1 MVKFSDKF
9 TTIDKAKTE
18 VLARELDSLAD
29 LFVNRAYKLINLGTN
44 RIGVCTDIFTRA
56 NSKSYLHRS
65 EPVVLVLDATNW
77 QEIPPLVFP
86 DRNDFP
92 YEHFPHVFYKGNNYP
107 AGLCLMRE
115 DIWDWYSEHSLRDY
129 VIRLNEWMQDAAKK
143 SLIKLQDGD
152 EYEPQRYHGSTVE
165 ASFYR
170 LISDDV
176 SIEKQEVPSCHYSTL
191 KVYRNTNAAYG
202 SDEYESPDSNALC
215 IRLFRGNKAID
226 NEWIVEYPETLRGLY
241 DFIERK
247 GYPYNVGQAQSK
259 LDDTKEYVYYIIA
272 LLRPT
277 KIIGKESRIDYLCFR
292 AKTTDILNNNQDA
305 HIDEVLIMDYPN
317 MTTAR
322 NLSVTPASIYNKRVV
337 ILGCGALGSKLAL
350 HLYRSGI
357 DKLTLVDDDKLE
369 PHNLCRHA
377 LLSTPFDKKRKKV
390 DLMKDALN
398 GLFLCI
404 PDQIEIVDKD
414 AVAYLKEKDLKTIDV
429 IVDATA
435 SSYVM
440 HGIDT
445 IKIPDSIRV
454 VRACLSQGGDIG
466 IINITTGSKRLLSD
480 FYAEI
485 LRLSI
490 KDDDISSWMN
500 QEKKNSLEDVRIGE
514 GCHSYT
520 MKVSDD
526 TISSHAALMSNLIR
540 HINEPNSGDG
550 FMLSFANDTF
560 PGSMGTTW
568 YPAPDYCEIICNND
582 REWRIRIHRRL
593 LDSIRQNAR
602 AHGKKE
608 SGGYL
613 FGQIDF
619 KRRLIYVLSSF
630 IPEES
635 KHDDTQLIL
644 SKKGFHQYDDRITSR
659 SAGQIFYIGDWHSH
673 PSFPLIMSDMDI
685 DTCRN
690 RVLPAMRGG
699 IGICLITK
707 ANETEAFLVSN
718 KI

>member
-1 MVKFSDKF
+1 MVRFSD
-9 TTIDKAKTE
+9 TCTAIDKAE
-18 VLARELDSLAD
+18 IGVLARELDSLAD
-29 LFVNRAYKLINLGTN
+29 LFVDNTYKLIKLKTGS
-44 RIGVCTDIFTRA
+44 IGVCADILTKA
-56 NSKSYLHRS
+56 NSKSCLHRT
-65 EPVVLVLDATNW
+65 EPVVIVLAPISW

-92 YEHFPHVFYKGNNYP
+92 YKHFPHVFYKGTNYP
-107 AGLCLMRE
+107 AGLCLLRE
-115 DIWDWYSEHSLRDY
+115 DIRDWYSEHNLRDY
-129 VIRLNEWMQDAAKK
+129 VIRLNEWMQDAARK
-143 SLIKLQDGD
+143 SLIKLQAGD
-152 EYEPQRYHGSTVE
+152 EYEPQRYHGSAVE

-170 LISDDV
+170 LTSDDV
-176 SIEKQEVPSCHYSTL
+176 SIEKQKAPSCHYSTL
-191 KVYRNTNAAYG
+191 KVYDNTNAAYG
-202 SDEYESPDSNALC
+202 SDEYELPDNNALC

-226 NEWIVEYPETLRGLY
+226 DEWIVEYPHTLRELY

-247 GYPYNVGQAQSK
+247 GYPYDSEQVRSR
-259 LDDTKEYVYYIIA
+259 LDDAKEYVYYMIA

-292 AKTTDILNNNQDA
+292 AKAADILSDGQDA

-322 NLSVTPASIYNKRVV
+322 NLSITPASIYNKRVV
-337 ILGCGALGSKLAL
+337 ILGCGAIGSKIAL

-357 DKLTLVDDDKLE
+357 DKLTLVDYDKLE

-377 LLSTPFDKKRKKV
+377 LICTPFDKERKKV
-390 DLMKDALN
+390 KLMRDALN
-398 GLFLCI
+398 GLFLCV
-404 PDQIEIVDKD
+404 PDQIETADKD
-414 AVAYLKEKDLKTIDV
+414 AVAYLKETDLKTIDV

-435 SSYVM
+435 SSSVM
-440 HGIDT
+440 HGIDN
-445 IKIPDSIRV
+445 IKIPDSTRV
-454 VRACLSQGGDIG
+454 VRACLSQRGDIG
-466 IINITTGSKRLLSD
+466 IINVTTGSKRLLFD

-490 KDDDISSWMN
+490 TDDDISNWLN

-540 HINEPNSGDG
+540 HINEPKSEDG
-550 FMLSFANDTF
+550 FMLSFANDIF

-568 YPAPDYCEIICNND
+568 YSAPDYCEFICDND
-582 REWRIRIHRRL
+582 REWRIRIHRPL
-593 LDSIRQNAR
+593 LDSIRNNAR

-630 IPEES
+630 IPEDS
-635 KHDDTQLIL
+635 KHNDTQLEL
-644 SKKGFHQYDDRITSR
+644 SKKGFPQYDKRITSR
-659 SAGQIFYIGDWHSH
+659 SAGQVFYIGDWHSH
-673 PSFPLIMSDMDI
+673 PSFPLIMSDIDI

-690 RVLPAMRGG
+690 RVLPAMREE
-699 IGICLITK
+699 IGICIITK
-707 ANETEAFLVSN
+707 AKETKAFLVSD
-718 KI
+718 KL